1 MLIRSQDKARL
12 INLNDVEKV
21 GIYGIIDDG
30 FIEYVDPDDER
41 SDCFMI
47 ETPTTVLGEYCTKEA
62 AIKVLDMIQDAWEN
76 QSEKF
81 RYSFQMPQAE
91 DLEV

>member
-12 INLNDVEKV
+12 INLNNVEKV
-21 GIYGIIDDG
+21 GIYGMVGNSYTDLDDDKSKCFVID
-30 FIEYVDPDDER
+30 IP
-41 SDCFMI
+41 SAS
-47 ETPTTVLGEYCTKEA
+47 LGEYRTKEA
-62 AIKVLDMIQDAWEN
+62 AIKVLDMIQDAWED
-76 QSEKF
+76 QAEKF